1 MVERIVIE
9 PFNVN
14 AYIFSEWK
22 KECIL
27 IDPGGEPDKII
38 SHMVEKN
45 LKPRGIVCTH
55 GHLDHIGGILRI
67 KDFYLDKGIILKV
80 AVHRD
85 DRSFFGPEA
94 KEIHRRSLKGI
105 PENLLE
111 ELNIPLHLIPEAD
124 ILLEEGDLLFDS
136 QLTVIHTPGHTPG
149 GISLYCES
157 QNFLFSGDTLFF
169 ENIGR
174 TDLPGG
180 DGPLLLESIR
190 NKLFTLPEETR
201 VMPGHGPLTTIERE
215 KKNNPFV
222 T

>member
-9 PFNVN
+9 PFNEN
-14 AYIFSEWK
+14 AYVFSEWK

-38 SHMVEKN
+38 SHMVGKN

-80 AVHRD
+80 AVHTE
-85 DRSFFGPEA
+85 DRPFFGPEA
-94 KEIHRRSLKGI
+94 KEMHRQSMKGI
-105 PENLLE
+105 PESLLD
-111 ELNIPLHLIPEAD
+111 ELNIPLHSIPDAD
-124 ILLEEGDLLFDS
+124 ILLKEGDFLFDS
-136 QLTVIHTPGHTPG
+136 QLVVIHTPGHTPG
-149 GISLYCES
+149 SISLYCES

-169 ENIGR
+169 ENVGR

-180 DGPLLLESIR
+180 NRESLLESIKE
-190 NKLFTLPEETR
+190 KLFTLPDETR

-222 T
+222 S

>member
-9 PFNVN
+9 PFNEN
-14 AYIFSEWK
+14 AYVFSEWK

-38 SHMVEKN
+38 SHMVGKN

-55 GHLDHIGGILRI
+55 GHLDHIGGILHV

-80 AVHRD
+80 AVHKD
-85 DRSFFGPEA
+85 DSPFFGPEA
-94 KEIHRRSLKGI
+94 KEIHLKSMKGI
-105 PENLLE
+105 PEYLLE
-111 ELNIPLHLIPEAD
+111 ELNIPLHSIPEAD
-124 ILLEEGDLLFDS
+124 ILLEEGDFLFDS
-136 QLTVIHTPGHTPG
+136 QLVVIHTPGHTPG
-149 GISLYCES
+149 SISLYCES

-169 ENIGR
+169 GSVGR

-180 DGPLLLESIR
+180 NGTLLLESIKK
-190 NKLFTLPEETR
+190 KLFTLPDETR

-215 KKNNPFV
+215 KNNPHV
-222 T
+222 S